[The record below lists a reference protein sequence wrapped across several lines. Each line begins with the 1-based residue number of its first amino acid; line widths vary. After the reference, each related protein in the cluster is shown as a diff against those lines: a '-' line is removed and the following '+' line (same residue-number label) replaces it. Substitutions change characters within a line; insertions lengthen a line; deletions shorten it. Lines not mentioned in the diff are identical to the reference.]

1 MGLRELEIKVGNLA
15 FVKSV
20 VGDPCAVGRPPH
32 GGALEQLFAVDP
44 PGDGVLDAGFLAAV
58 GGESD
63 LVAALGVAEPEVAIL
78 EEGFEPAIGA
88 GGGIELPAA
97 RRPAATATSPTTWA
111 HRSRCVGLADLFGAL
126 RGEVVV

>member
-1 MGLRELEIKVGNLA
+1 MGVGELEIKVGNVAL
-15 FVKSV
+15 VKAV

-44 PGDGVLDAGFLAAV
+44 AGDGVLDAGFLAAV

-97 RRPAATATSPTTWA
+97 RPPAPTAPSPTTSP
-111 HRSRCVGLADLFGAL
+111 HRSRYVGLANLFASL